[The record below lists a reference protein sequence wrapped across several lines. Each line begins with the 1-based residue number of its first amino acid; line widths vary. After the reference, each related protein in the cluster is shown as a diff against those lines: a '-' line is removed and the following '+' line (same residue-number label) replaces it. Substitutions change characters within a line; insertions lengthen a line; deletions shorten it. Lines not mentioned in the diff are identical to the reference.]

1 MPIFYYT
8 NEDGVYS
15 GFETFT
21 EDVETPKGA
30 ILVPPEFQDGYKPLW
45 TGSAWSQIEDHRG
58 KIGYVDGKY
67 KRITELGP
75 YPEGWST
82 TAPERPQ
89 EEPRGYPFQLKRQL
103 EELDM
108 KSIRALRELATG
120 RNVEADQARLAEL
133 ESQAEDLR
141 AQLAEA
147 GS

>member
-1 MPIFYYT
+1 MFAGAVKPP
-8 NEDGVYS
+8 E
-15 GFETFT
+15 
-21 EDVETPKGA
+21 GA
-30 ILVPPEFQDGYKPLW
+30 ILEPPEFLDGYLPVW
-45 TGSAWSQIEDHRG
+45 SGSAWSQIEDHRG

-82 TAPERPQ
+82 TAPEVPQ
-89 EEPRGYPFQLKRQL
+89 EEPRVNPFQLKRQL